1 MSCQLQLSDEAF
13 VLDQLKR
20 VPHLLIVLMK
30 ATLSN
35 EQVACRLTGQ
45 QMMDVNRKNQKA
57 GNVAVGQQP
66 TRLLRLFS
74 LLATSQ
80 LNHYQLIKVVG

>member
-20 VPHLLIVLMK
+20 VPHLLIVFMK

-45 QMMDVNRKNQKA
+45 QMMDVSRKKQKA

-66 TRLLRLFS
+66 VRN
-74 LLATSQ
+74 
-80 LNHYQLIKVVG
+80 LNQPDFFAYSRFLPRHN